1 MPRRVIV
8 VHFLKCFFFAKS
20 WQRHR
25 IFPGHSGRHIFD
37 LSTLSFHGRRKVLGL
52 KLAPEGGFYVKFMYS
67 LTSDG
72 IWVNFGEI
80 FRNVTFRR
88 DRLGWSLR
96 IGNGRVMQRLLSD
109 FLESEVMHDWP
120 VTWWFSGDLMPPL
133 QRELQFFREYKKHVG
148 WTCWTWEVTWWFG
161 APNLQLTWRPCD
173 LVTWWPLCSENFNF
187 FVKMKGMWAE
197 PAAVQL
203 TRWLGDLV

>member
-1 MPRRVIV
+1 M
-8 VHFLKCFFFAKS
+8 H
-20 WQRHR
+20 
-25 IFPGHSGRHIFD
+25 
-37 LSTLSFHGRRKVLGL
+37 
-52 KLAPEGGFYVKFMYS
+52 
-67 LTSDG
+67 
-72 IWVNFGEI
+72 GEI
-80 FRNVTFRR
+80 FRNVTFCW
-88 DRLGWSLR
+88 DWLGWSLE
-96 IGNGRVMQRLLSD
+96 IGNGQVMQRLPSD

-133 QRELQFFREYKKHVG
+133 QRELQFFREYKKHVR

-161 APNLQLTWRPCD
+161 APNLQLTWWPCD

-203 TRWLGDLV
+203 TRWLGDLVQINLTLEGFLNLYWHYIDSDLTVHSQSWQLLDTLRGIPYHWGTRRVN